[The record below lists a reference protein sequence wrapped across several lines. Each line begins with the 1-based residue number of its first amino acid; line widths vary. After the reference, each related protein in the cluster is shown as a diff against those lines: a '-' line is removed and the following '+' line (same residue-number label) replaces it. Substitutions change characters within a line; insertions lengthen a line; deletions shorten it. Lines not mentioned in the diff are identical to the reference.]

1 MRRQSEAIREAINGH
16 SGVPQQHNHLAQ
28 HISDVE
34 VSAAAPLDTASDV
47 PRDGSRAIRRR
58 RERARAYDGG
68 LINMHVPKEASAHL
82 MREAISMQSTCN
94 QHARAQRSQ
103 RAPACMFGGH
113 QWQSVAVSGHRKTSE
128 VGVLSGNQW
137 QSVAVGGNQW

>member
-16 SGVPQQHNHLAQ
+16 SGVPQQHNHLAK

-58 RERARAYDGG
+58 RERARAYNGG

-82 MREAISMQSTCN
+82 HACSEAISGN
-94 QHARAQRSQ
+94 R
-103 RAPACMFGGH
+103 
-113 QWQSVAVSGHRKTSE
+113 WQSVAIERPARWASSVAIN
-128 VGVLSGNQW
+128 GNQW
-137 QSVAVGGNQW
+137 QSVAISGNQWPSNDRRGGRV